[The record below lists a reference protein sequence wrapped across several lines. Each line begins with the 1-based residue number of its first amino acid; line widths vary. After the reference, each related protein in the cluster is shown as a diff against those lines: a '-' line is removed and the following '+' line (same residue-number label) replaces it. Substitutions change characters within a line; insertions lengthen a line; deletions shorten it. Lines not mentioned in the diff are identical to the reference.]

1 MGSPKATQVGDSD
14 YAGIDPAVQWT
25 VKTHQ
30 HDSNYENERRAY
42 VLTELQ
48 LLKEKIEETGI
59 GSKVQKLVSLLK
71 KSKARERQENEFQ
84 SDCNSEIT
92 KLQEDLRIGNGDNDP
107 HDFLDCSIFDLSKKL
122 KFAKKELSIKLRE
135 LVSLKRQLDELP
147 IEAELVQYGRRFS
160 ELNVHMQDRLCQTR
174 KYYETYNALLEI
186 KDLMLKETS
195 LLNSVDS
202 QFADAIGD
210 PAGRTKL
217 IDSME
222 AIMKG
227 IQQKLEKV
235 QFGLQVE
242 QKTLDTLREQYS
254 AAIMDQRHCSVLLKN
269 FQEECRKNERLKMEF
284 ALHEKQGGQTSSSC

>member
-71 KSKARERQENEFQ
+71 KSK
-84 SDCNSEIT
+84 
-92 KLQEDLRIGNGDNDP
+92 EDLRIGNGDNDP

-269 FQEECRKNERLKMEF
+269 FQVRKNVERMRGSRWNLLYMKSKGAKLPLRVEI
-284 ALHEKQGGQTSSSC
+284 L